1 MENQIPQLPQAETTQ
16 SPASSLQQER
26 QQKRVMALAGI
37 VGFILIAAFITGVVI
52 LLLPSTDPIFVAR
65 LRDVFIIVIALM
77 SLLISIVMVIL
88 ILQIAV
94 LTNLLKNEIK
104 PILDS
109 TNETVSTL
117 RGTASFISDN
127 LAEPVIKLNEYIA
140 AVQEFFSIIRIGKK
154 KP

>member
-1 MENQIPQLPQAETTQ
+1 
-16 SPASSLQQER
+16 
-26 QQKRVMALAGI
+26 MALAGI